1 MSVDEQLFYLKP
13 GAKVVL
19 VEDSGGATVLTRTDA
34 SVDSGVPEFVSFYGV
49 HFDID
54 ALMEME
60 GEVMVEGEW
69 KRLGGGQ

>member
-1 MSVDEQLFYLKP
+1 MSVDEQLFGLKP
-13 GAKVVL
+13 GTKVVL

-34 SVDSGVPEFVSFYGV
+34 AVDSGVPEFVSFYGV
-49 HFDID
+49 YFDID

-60 GEVMVEGEW
+60 AEVMIEGEW

>member
-1 MSVDEQLFYLKP
+1 MNVEDQLFSLKP
-13 GAKVVL
+13 GTKVVL

-34 SVDSGVPEFVSFYGV
+34 AFDSGVPEFVSFYGV

-54 ALMEME
+54 ALMEMD